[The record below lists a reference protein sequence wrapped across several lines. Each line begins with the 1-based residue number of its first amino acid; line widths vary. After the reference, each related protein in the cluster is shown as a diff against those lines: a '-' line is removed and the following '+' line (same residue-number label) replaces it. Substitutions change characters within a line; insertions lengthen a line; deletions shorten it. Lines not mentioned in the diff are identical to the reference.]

1 VTATTISA
9 AELNR
14 ATLGRQL
21 LLERAALGVE
31 DAVHRVVA
39 IQAQQPASPYLALWN
54 RLAGFDPA
62 DLDAAFASRRLV
74 KATLMRFTLHVVH
87 ASDHLALHTAMQPTL
102 RSRLA
107 DPRYQGSGL
116 SSADADAVIADLLA
130 FAGQPRTK
138 AAAVEGRPTRLDVPP
153 TGMWWALRSFAPLLH
168 APTGAP
174 WSFGHRPAYVAA
186 RETPTPAGRD
196 VADEALQT
204 LVQRYLAGFGP
215 ASVADV
221 AQFALV
227 QRSRARAALRALAG
241 TLEQLEGPGG
251 TELFDIG
258 GAFRPPADTVAP
270 PRLLPMWDSIL
281 LAYWDR
287 SRVIPPE
294 LRTVVTR
301 SNGDVLPT
309 ILIDGYVAGVWR
321 ALDDGIEVTA
331 FRPLSAPAWRGLS
344 DEARALMAFL
354 AGRDARAY
362 SRYHHWWAKLPGG
375 EARILPR

>member
-1 VTATTISA
+1 VPATTITA
-9 AELNR
+9 AGLNR

-21 LLERAALGVE
+21 LLERGALGVE
-31 DAVHRVVA
+31 DAARRVVA
-39 IQAQQPASPYLALWN
+39 IQAQQPASPYIALWN

-62 DLDAAFASRRLV
+62 DLDAAFTSRRLV

-102 RSRLA
+102 QSRLA
-107 DPRYQGSGL
+107 DPRYHGSGL
-116 SSADADAVIADLLA
+116 RPADADGVIAELLA
-130 FAGQPRTK
+130 FASQPRTK
-138 AAAVEGRPTRLDVPP
+138 AEAEAE
-153 TGMWWALRSFAPLLH
+153 
-168 APTGAP
+168 
-174 WSFGHRPAYVAA
+174 
-186 RETPTPAGRD
+186 
-196 VADEALQT
+196 EALQT

-227 QRSRARAALRALAG
+227 QRSRARGALQALSG
-241 TLEQLEGPGG
+241 ILEQLAGPGG
-251 TELFDIG
+251 TELFDIP
-258 GAFRPPADTVAP
+258 GALRPPADTPAP

-281 LAYWDR
+281 LAYADR

-294 LRTVVTR
+294 FRAVVTR

-309 ILIDGYVAGVWR
+309 ILVDGYVAGVWR
-321 ALDDGIEVTA
+321 TVDDGIEVTA
-331 FRPLSAPAWRGLS
+331 LRPLSAAAWRGLGA
-344 DEARALMAFL
+344 EARALTAFL

>member
-1 VTATTISA
+1 VTATTIAA

-21 LLERAALGVE
+21 LLEREALGVE
-31 DAVHRVVA
+31 DAVRRVVA

-54 RLAGFDPA
+54 RVAGFDPA
-62 DLDAAFASRRLV
+62 DLDAAFTTRRLV

-107 DPRYQGSGL
+107 DPRYKGSGL
-116 SSADADAVIADLLA
+116 SPADADAVITDLLA
-130 FAGQPRTK
+130 FARQPRTK
-138 AAAVEGRPTRLDVPP
+138 AEAEEWLAKRIDVPP

-168 APTGAP
+168 APTGGP

-186 RETPTPAGRD
+186 RELPTPDSRD
-196 VADEALQT
+196 VADEALQL
-204 LVQRYLAGFGP
+204 LVQRYLTGFGP

-227 QRSRARAALRALAG
+227 QRSRARGALRALAG
-241 TLEQLEGPGG
+241 TLEQLAGPGG
-251 TELFDIG
+251 AELFDIP
-258 GAFRPPADTVAP
+258 GALRPPEGTPAP

-281 LAYWDR
+281 LAYADR

-294 LRTVVTR
+294 FRTVVTR

-331 FRPLSAPAWRGLS
+331 FRPLPAAAWRGLG
-344 DEARALMAFL
+344 EETRALTAFL

-375 EARILPR
+375 EVRILPR